1 MTPKTQT
8 GPLTSRG
15 TNNLYALFHIS
26 FQFSLSLKPKLSP
39 VSTVLHSS
47 PKQGNVKVGYEAQNR

>member
-1 MTPKTQT
+1 MIPKTQT

-26 FQFSLSLKPKLSP
+26 FQFSLSLRGKLST
-39 VSTVLHSS
+39 VSAMLYSS
-47 PKQGNVKVGYEAQNR
+47 PKQGNIKVGHKAQNR